1 MISMKMIAAGALAIA
16 TTGGVAAAQTVPE
29 GRVYAFHSKA
39 AGGCPVLDWH
49 VVVGANN
56 ALTGMI
62 SWDEMKS
69 MAKVSGAIGADR
81 TFKMSATEVGGA
93 GRTAAVDGQ
102 VRADGWLVANIKGPN
117 VDCKG
122 IAVPFYVQPQSAG

>member
-1 MISMKMIAAGALAIA
+1 MISMKVIATGVLAIA
-16 TTGGVAAAQTVPE
+16 ATYGVAAAQPVAA

-62 SWDEMKS
+62 SWDGMKS
-69 MAKVSGAIGADR
+69 MAKVTGAIGPDR

-102 VRADGWLVANIKGPN
+102 VRADGWLLANVKGPN

-122 IAVPFYVQPQSAG
+122 